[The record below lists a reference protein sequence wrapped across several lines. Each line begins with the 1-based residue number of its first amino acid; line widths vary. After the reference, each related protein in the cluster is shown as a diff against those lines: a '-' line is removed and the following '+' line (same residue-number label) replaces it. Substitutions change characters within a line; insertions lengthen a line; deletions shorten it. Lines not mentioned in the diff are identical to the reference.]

1 MWFSD
6 LGNCRS
12 IGWVLYLVHVAPC
25 GTDERAY
32 NGFSLDPHQQ
42 PSLRPISQVSP
53 LTVLVI
59 SESRKLPMTSQ
70 TQTSSAHSQ
79 HLTQYPQQSQR
90 RHISKQ
96 RFFSDLSQCLFDF
109 VIQLL
114 PTVEEMAVKEDVRKL
129 LERLIRT
136 IEPDSRLLSF
146 GSTGNGFALRNSGE
160 CQTIASITIFAKI
173 TQTWIY
179 VVWLIQRNA
188 FLQLTWLP
196 CWEIYLNAVRFST
209 RYSLTSSNIYASET
223 KFHVK
228 PLPHARIPIVKLSL
242 DPSPGLPLGIACDIG
257 FENRLALENTRLLM
271 CYAMVDP
278 ARVRTMVLF
287 RKYFQ
292 VRLET
297 NVHRHN
303 TTSQGLE

>member
-1 MWFSD
+1 
-6 LGNCRS
+6 
-12 IGWVLYLVHVAPC
+12 
-25 GTDERAY
+25 
-32 NGFSLDPHQQ
+32 
-42 PSLRPISQVSP
+42 
-53 LTVLVI
+53 
-59 SESRKLPMTSQ
+59 MTSQ

-160 CQTIASITIFAKI
+160 CQTIASIAIFAKI

-179 VVWLIQRNA
+179 VV
-188 FLQLTWLP
+188 
-196 CWEIYLNAVRFST
+196 
-209 RYSLTSSNIYASET
+209 
-223 KFHVK
+223 
-228 PLPHARIPIVKLSL
+228 
-242 DPSPGLPLGIACDIG
+242 
-257 FENRLALENTRLLM
+257 
-271 CYAMVDP
+271 
-278 ARVRTMVLF
+278 
-287 RKYFQ
+287 
-292 VRLET
+292 
-297 NVHRHN
+297 
-303 TTSQGLE
+303 